1 MTPRALTAERR
12 CIVTRRS
19 RPKADLLRFVRG
31 PDSELVFDLKK
42 NLPGRG
48 VWVSVDR
55 SLVDAAI
62 KKGLFS
68 RAFKSEIRIAS
79 DFVTSMEAGM
89 RASAL
94 GSLGLARKAGQV
106 ILGFASVEAALTK
119 GEVEVLVHA
128 SDGADDGR
136 RKLAAALRR
145 AGDEA
150 ATPHTVTMFTAS
162 ELSLA
167 LGRPNVIHA
176 AVRVGHGAAS
186 FLDKTL
192 LVARFCADGVDD
204 RLGSDVVPDIPD
216 PPDLRV

>member
-1 MTPRALTAERR
+1 M
-12 CIVTRRS
+12 TRRS
-19 RPKADLLRFVRG
+19 LPKADLLRFVRG
-31 PDSELVFDLKK
+31 PDGDLVFDLKK

-48 VWVSVDR
+48 VWVSTDR

-62 KKGLFS
+62 KKRLFS
-68 RAFKSEIRIAS
+68 RAFKSEIKIAA
-79 DFVTSMEAGM
+79 DFVPSIEAGM

-106 ILGFASVEAALTK
+106 ILGFASVEAALAK
-119 GEVEVLVHA
+119 GEVAVLVHA

-136 RKLAAALRR
+136 RKLAAAQRR
-145 AGDEA
+145 ADGGA
-150 ATPHTVTMFTAS
+150 ATPRTVTMFTAS

-176 AVRVGHGAAS
+176 AVRAGHGAAS

-204 RLGSDVVPDIPD
+204 RLESKAVPDIPD